1 MEKTYIVSKFAHTTR
16 NTDLTNY
23 NIFKPLCYLNMLKST
38 SLSKEVKDILKR
50 PIIQH
55 STYRY

>member
-16 NTDLTNY
+16 NTYLTNY
-23 NIFKPLCYLNMLKST
+23 NIFKPLCYLKST